1 MNPQIQLQPTTENS
15 KFPFKIIQ
23 NPLLFEWS
31 VGQVTHLLWFFVFEV
46 VDVEIKRAG
55 DGETQM
61 RHCGDQSDPGGPFLN
76 IHCQT
81 VIAI

>member
-46 VDVEIKRAG
+46 VDVEIKGAG
-55 DGETQM
+55 DGQAEM
-61 RHCGDQSDPGGPFLN
+61 GDGGDQLDPVGPLLLVV
-76 IHCQT
+76 T
-81 VIAI
+81 VM

>member
-1 MNPQIQLQPTTENS
+1 MNFLLKRIYH
-15 KFPFKIIQ
+15 
-23 NPLLFEWS
+23 PLLLIRLA
-31 VGQVTHLLWFFVFEV
+31 GQVVHLLWFFVFEV